1 MRGMCGGLLCPLI
14 SAAHEGTRSYFLIHE
29 TGCSGRGW
37 QYVIP
42 CSINRAGR
50 CRLPCSS
57 RSSSSSGGGG
67 GSSSSRSKQQQQ
79 QKQQQQR
86 GSSSSRSKQA
96 AAAAAAAAARAS
108 YATNITNNFT
118 NLLGDSCGTLCR
130 KKVHF
135 PASRTLGCAS
145 EKVRH
150 LCHKGKQ
157 KPKPSLLP
165 PAATFQG
172 PHSSPLSPHYAK
184 RYPFTCSLSGLRR
197 YGTLYLP
204 FPAPPC
210 DPPFRGGH
218 AKGLDVWRW
227 AGYRHA
233 KPKASTTGAT
243 FQVSCFP
250 MC

>member
-1 MRGMCGGLLCPLI
+1 MRGMCGGLLCPWYLLLLLMR
-14 SAAHEGTRSYFLIHE
+14 ALGVFFLSMKQVALV
-29 TGCSGRGW
+29 GLLGDGSM
-37 QYVIP
+37 
-42 CSINRAGR
+42 
-50 CRLPCSS
+50 SS
-57 RSSSSSGGGG
+57 RV
-67 GSSSSRSKQQQQ
+67 RSIV
-79 QKQQQQR
+79 R
-86 GSSSSRSKQA
+86 YVAGCPA
-96 AAAAAAAAARAS
+96 PPAAAAAAARAS

-118 NLLGDSCGTLCR
+118 NLLGDSCGTLSR

-135 PASRTLGCAS
+135 PASRTLHCVN

-157 KPKPSLLP
+157 KPKPSLQP
-165 PAATFQG
+165 PAATFLG

-243 FQVSCFP
+243 FRVSCFP